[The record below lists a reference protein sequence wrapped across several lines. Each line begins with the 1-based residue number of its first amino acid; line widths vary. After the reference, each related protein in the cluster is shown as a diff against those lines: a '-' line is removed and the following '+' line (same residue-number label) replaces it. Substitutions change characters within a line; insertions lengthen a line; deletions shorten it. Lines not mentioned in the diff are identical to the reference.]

1 MAPSQGIQS
10 RRRSWSRHTELDIK
24 RLQGRKC
31 QRDPPL
37 TSVIG
42 AWWWWWW
49 QIHNLRPPLPRLRP
63 RSGAHFRC
71 LLFLILRT
79 TYEQAGEGQ
88 DVPLTLNLVSFP
100 PCCSELR
107 PLLTWAVCTRP
118 SGFSIPST
126 QAKAR
131 QKALTAFLKFNC
143 QDIEAICFIES
154 AHEGHT
160 PEKAH
165 EGHTPSFSLPSSPI
179 HPFPLSLLSSL
190 LLIFPESLIGSKP
203 SHCTAPLPEPAFKL
217 LVLTHRPRKQTYG
230 YQRGGGGIN

>member
-154 AHEGHT
+154 VSRESSWRSY
-160 PEKAH
+160 PKFLS
-165 EGHTPSFSLPSSPI
+165 PLLPHS
-179 HPFPLSLLSSL
+179 PLSPLASL
-190 LLIFPESLIGSKP
+190 QPP
-203 SHCTAPLPEPAFKL
+203 SHLPR
-217 LVLTHRPRKQTYG
+217 VTNR
-230 YQRGGGGIN
+230 I